1 MKKNI
6 YITTPIY
13 YPNAKPHIGTTYTTI
28 ICDTFARYE
37 RLYGNNVIFTT
48 GLDEHGQK
56 IQETAK
62 KNNVSP
68 QEWVNKMNE
77 DFIKLWSK
85 LKITNNDYIR
95 TTSDRHL
102 ETVKEIVKKVYEN
115 GDIYLGEYKGKYC
128 VSEETFVTDSQLVDG
143 KYLGKEVIEV
153 SEPSYFFRLSKYADK
168 LLKYYEEHEDF
179 IIPKHRKNELVSF
192 INQGLQDLSISRTT
206 FDWGIPLEIGEGHV
220 IYVWFDALN
229 SYLTGANYLNAEEF
243 NKNWN
248 NSEVYHFLGKDIL
261 RFHAMIWPAML
272 MSAGIKL
279 PDHIAAHGW
288 WIVDGEKMSKSLGN
302 VVDPNEEVEKY
313 GLDAFRYFLLR
324 ESTFGSDGDYNTN
337 SVISRI
343 NSDLANDLGN
353 LLNRTIGMQR
363 KYFSDT
369 ILNCGELESIDKEVY
384 ELYNDTVVNVYT
396 NLKQCDFSN
405 LLKEIWIL
413 ISRMNKYIDETMPW
427 ILFKENNLDR
437 LKTVMYVLFDMLRN
451 IAYLVS
457 PVLVNGS
464 KQILE
469 QIGINEDIE
478 NANIYEIGKI
488 KAGIKLNKSYPIFP
502 RIEQV
507 KEEFKVDLTVKD
519 SINIDD
525 FSKIKIEVVEILKAE
540 KVENSDKL
548 LKFIIQTANEK
559 RQVLS
564 GIAKEYKEYDKLVG
578 KKVLAVVNLKPVN
591 IANHLSQAML
601 LTTVEKKKVKLIEV
615 DNDVKIGAK
624 VK

>member
-363 KYFSDT
+363 KYFGDI

-384 ELYNDTVVNVYT
+384 ELYNNTVVNVYT

-427 ILFKENNLDR
+427 ILFKENNLER

-469 QIGINEDIE
+469 QIGLNEDIE
-478 NANIYEIGKI
+478 KANIYEIGKI
-488 KAGIKLNKSYPIFP
+488 RAGIKLNKSYPIFP

-507 KEEFKVDLTVKD
+507 KEEFKVDLIVKD

-525 FSKIKIEVVEILKAE
+525 FSKIKIEVVEILKVE

-601 LTTVEKKKVKLIEV
+601 ITTVEKKKVKLIEV
-615 DNDVKIGAK
+615 DNDTKIGAK